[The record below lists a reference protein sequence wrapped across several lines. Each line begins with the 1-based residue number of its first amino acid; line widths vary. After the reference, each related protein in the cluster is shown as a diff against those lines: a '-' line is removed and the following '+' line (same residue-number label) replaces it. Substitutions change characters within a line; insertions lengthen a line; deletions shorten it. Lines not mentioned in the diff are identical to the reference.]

1 MRAGSAGS
9 FPLASAC
16 GCANHPGE
24 MKGDATGNLPR
35 KSYFPKEDRY
45 WTRTLEAAQSMIA
58 PGDAV
63 CAHEYFQEFF
73 PGALPYLSLD
83 EGKFG
88 ALDWII
94 FHKDA
99 IRHPGPAVMRRV
111 GEHFTPLFANEV
123 FVLFAS
129 ARAAGRVARRDFHPA
144 HVEALWMMV
153 DQFEK
158 KSPARP
164 PGEKGIVQTIKE
176 LAADPSRWPREVMP
190 SEEAGIVISAC
201 SRLFKELHANL
212 ANIRARGCALPVDVW
227 HLPGE
232 FTARQIAALSAMANF
247 TEAGD
252 TPFGGLSGRHEVHGF
267 KAWMLARS
275 RFRRTLMLDVN
286 SFPLTDLA
294 AVFASGEDC
303 ILWQDTPMGWCYET
317 SLQLRRA
324 LGIPARPLEFES
336 GQLYVDKKSAGV
348 RDALRLAAALN
359 TIGRP
364 LYDYTHGDKETYSIA
379 CDLLGVPF
387 SIAPGPGIEAHGQS
401 DLAVTQPWLDG
412 SPLFYHAMGAK
423 AEWSRFGG
431 EWAALEKRA
440 ADAEAACA

>member
-1 MRAGSAGS
+1 M
-9 FPLASAC
+9 
-16 GCANHPGE
+16 N
-24 MKGDATGNLPR
+24 GDATGNLPR
-35 KSYFPKEDRY
+35 RSHFPKEDRY
-45 WTRTLEAAQSMIA
+45 WTQALEAAQSMVA

-63 CAHEYFQEFF
+63 CAHEYFREFF

-83 EGKFG
+83 AGNLG

-99 IRHPGPAVMRRV
+99 IRHPGQAVMRQV
-111 GEHFTPLFANEV
+111 GENFTPLFANEV

-129 ARAAGRVARRDFHPA
+129 ARMAGRVARREFHPA
-144 HVEALWMMV
+144 HVEALWAML
-153 DQFEK
+153 DDFEK
-158 KSPARP
+158 KSPAW
-164 PGEKGIVQTIKE
+164 PGGGKGIVQTIRE
-176 LAADPSRWPREVMP
+176 LAADPTRWPREVAP
-190 SEEAGIVISAC
+190 SMEAGIVISAC
-201 SRLFKELHANL
+201 GRLFRELHANL
-212 ANIRARGCALPVDVW
+212 ANIRARGCHLPVDVW

-232 FTARQIAALSAMANF
+232 FTQSQVAALAPMADFMEECN
-247 TEAGD
+247 
-252 TPFGGLSGRHEVHGF
+252 TPFNGLSGRHEIHGF
-267 KAWMLARS
+267 KAWMLAHS

-286 SFPLTDLA
+286 SFPLTDLGP
-294 AVFASGEDC
+294 VFASGEDC

-348 RDALRLAAALN
+348 GDALRLAAALN
-359 TIGRP
+359 ALGRP

-387 SIAPGPGIEAHGQS
+387 RIAPAPGIEWHGKA

-423 AEWSRFGG
+423 AEWSQFGG

-440 ADAEAACA
+440 AEAEAACA